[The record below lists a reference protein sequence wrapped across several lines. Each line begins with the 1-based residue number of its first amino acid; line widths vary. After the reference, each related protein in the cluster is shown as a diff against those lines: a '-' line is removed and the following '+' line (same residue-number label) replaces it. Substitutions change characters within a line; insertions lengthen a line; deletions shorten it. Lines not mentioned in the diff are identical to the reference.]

1 MTAWEEET
9 LDSIRTSPEYTPHEQ
24 TEYYFGVMFVISG
37 GAKSFHCSPN

>member
-9 LDSIRTSPEYTPHEQ
+9 LDSIRTSPEYAPHEQ